1 MAENGR
7 GTIMT
12 RPSCAWVHQRLPL
25 LVGDDESLSDEG
37 RDLDPAERARI
48 ARHLEDCAPCRE
60 RRAKLEH
67 TMAILGLAAQ
77 QTAPGPDTPSVWPM
91 LDRRIRDHHA
101 ARSRSRWHRLGRALC
116 PQIVRNA
123 IDRLDRTWGH
133 LPCELPLRL
142 AWAGDWFRDRVSGS
156 EPGPGSSK
164 APGVGRA
171 FLAAAPRL
179 GLAIAAAVMLL
190 VVAMADRHRSRA
202 EIQIAANAA
211 PIPGLEPRQGQPRE
225 EAGHVITAIV
235 PSTETRVSSSLAR
248 TDPPP
253 LPDPSTPEQSP
264 PPRNPSAPRRRRRPG
279 PDLVASL

>member
-1 MAENGR
+1 
-7 GTIMT
+7 
-12 RPSCAWVHQRLPL
+12 
-25 LVGDDESLSDEG
+25 
-37 RDLDPAERARI
+37 
-48 ARHLEDCAPCRE
+48 
-60 RRAKLEH
+60 
-67 TMAILGLAAQ
+67 MAILGLAAQ

-179 GLAIAAAVMLL
+179 GLAVAAAVVLL
-190 VVAMADRHRSRA
+190 VVAMADRHRSHA

-211 PIPGLEPRQGQPRE
+211 PIPGSRASPGSAAGGGRARDHGDRALDRDPRLELTGPDRPAAAARPLHAGADPPRE
-225 EAGHVITAIV
+225 I
-235 PSTETRVSSSLAR
+235 
-248 TDPPP
+248 
-253 LPDPSTPEQSP
+253 
-264 PPRNPSAPRRRRRPG
+264 RRHRDGGGDRG